1 MVTLESNYSA
11 WIIVTG
17 KKILV
22 RNGRCCETN
31 QPPHQ
36 GGKTTKG
43 NMVITGE
50 EVGPSTSKKQLI
62 RTTQPPY
69 VKLGALN
76 LVEQAESSEDIDTHM
91 QPKSEATFENM
102 MEIYLAPSSSGKEG
116 IKASVARLPKPH
128 WEKKLI
134 GTKNTKAFKRFSS
147 AIGSKINTLL
157 KAAESLP
164 KKENEP
170 NHSNCT

>member
-1 MVTLESNYSA
+1 
-11 WIIVTG
+11 
-17 KKILV
+17 
-22 RNGRCCETN
+22 
-31 QPPHQ
+31 
-36 GGKTTKG
+36 
-43 NMVITGE
+43 MVIAGE

-69 VKLGALN
+69 VKSRALN

-102 MEIYLAPSSSGKEG
+102 MEICSAPSSSGKEG
-116 IKASVARLPKPH
+116 IKASVAQLPKPH